1 MDHLLYCYTIIYI
14 ANILYTHMWES
25 SGNNDSDGLSNSHRT
40 GGDLGVEEEERRVLV
55 FDTKNEDVRGKD

>member
-1 MDHLLYCYTIIYI
+1 
-14 ANILYTHMWES
+14 MWES